1 MKPTKDFNG
10 RSRDISPMP
19 SNQETNSSQHSSLVI
34 VNDVTRAW
42 NELDAELIIKH
53 LSEDFRYDSQWVFNY
68 MLYDEY
74 VEYLR
79 RKFQVIKNND
89 TIIKAETVEDNHL
102 GGWMT
107 KIIQYDG
114 DIEMPAYYRV
124 QIDKNKIIKGDL
136 CMF

>member
-1 MKPTKDFNG
+1 MKPTKDFNE
-10 RSRDISPMP
+10 RSSDISPMP
-19 SNQETNSSQHSSLVI
+19 SNQETNSCQPYSLVI

-42 NELDAELIIKH
+42 NELDAELLIKH
-53 LSEDFRYDSQWVFNY
+53 LSEDFRYDSQWAYDY

-79 RKFQVIKNND
+79 RKFLLIKNSD
-89 TIIKAETVEDNHL
+89 TIIKAETVEDTYL

-114 DIEMPAYYRV
+114 DIERPAYYRI
-124 QIDKNKIIKGDL
+124 QLDKNKIIKGDL